1 MAASQSTILVVEDE
15 PLIRLILIET
25 LQDEGYRVL
34 AASNVLE
41 AIGHIA
47 RHAEIDGL
55 VTDVD
60 LPGGL
65 SGLDLLK
72 LFSNCRPDAARI
84 VVSGRGDLRE
94 ATLPATCRHHPP
106 GGCDDERDRRTRQ
119 SDQGKR
125 RRPAC
130 PERAFVASRRGGRQL
145 AAPAQHHFSYIPLN
159 F

>member
-15 PLIRLILIET
+15 PFIRLTLIEA

-47 RHAEIDGL
+47 RHARIDGL

-65 SGLDLLK
+65 SGLDLLE
-72 LFSNCRPDAARI
+72 LFSDCRPDAARI
-84 VVSGRGDLRE
+84 VVSGRGDLTQE
-94 ATLPATCRHHPP
+94 ALPVVGRIFAKPYSLDNVIAEL
-106 GGCDDERDRRTRQ
+106 DDQ
-119 SDQGKR
+119 I
-125 RRPAC
+125 
-130 PERAFVASRRGGRQL
+130 RAKGTVLPSRRMR
-145 AAPAQHHFSYIPLN
+145 S
-159 F
+159 

>member
-1 MAASQSTILVVEDE
+1 MAVSRSTILVVEDE
-15 PLIRLILIET
+15 PLLRLILIEA

-41 AIGHIA
+41 AIGLIA

-65 SGLDLLK
+65 SGLDLLE

-84 VVSGRGDLRE
+84 VVSGRSDLQE
-94 ATLPATCRHHPP
+94 AALPVTCRIFAKPYSL
-106 GGCDDERDRRTRQ
+106 DDVITELDNQIVTKSAVLSTRRMR
-119 SDQGKR
+119 S
-125 RRPAC
+125 
-130 PERAFVASRRGGRQL
+130 
-145 AAPAQHHFSYIPLN
+145 
-159 F
+159 

>member
-15 PLIRLILIET
+15 PLIRLVLIEA

-47 RHAEIDGL
+47 RHPHIDGL

-65 SGLDLLK
+65 SGLDLLE

-84 VVSGRGDLRE
+84 VVSGRADLTQE
-94 ATLPATCRHHPP
+94 ALPATGRVFTKPYSLDTVIAEL
-106 GGCDDERDRRTRQ
+106 DDQIRGKGTALPARRMR
-119 SDQGKR
+119 S
-125 RRPAC
+125 
-130 PERAFVASRRGGRQL
+130 
-145 AAPAQHHFSYIPLN
+145 
-159 F
+159 

>member
-15 PLIRLILIET
+15 PLISLILIEA

-34 AASNVLE
+34 AASNALE

-65 SGLDLLK
+65 SGIDLLK

-84 VVSGRGDLRE
+84 VVSGRGDLQE
-94 ATLPATCRHHPP
+94 ATLPATCRTFAKPYRL
-106 GGCDDERDRRTRQ
+106 GDVIAELDNQIKAKDAGLSARSVR
-119 SDQGKR
+119 S
-125 RRPAC
+125 
-130 PERAFVASRRGGRQL
+130 
-145 AAPAQHHFSYIPLN
+145 
-159 F
+159 

>member
-15 PLIRLILIET
+15 PFIRLILIEA

-34 AASNVLE
+34 AASHVLE

-47 RHAEIDGL
+47 RHARIDGL

-65 SGLDLLK
+65 SGLDLLE

-84 VVSGRGDLRE
+84 VVSGRGDLTQE
-94 ATLPATCRHHPP
+94 ALPVAGRIFAKPYSLDNVIAEL
-106 GGCDDERDRRTRQ
+106 DDQ
-119 SDQGKR
+119 I
-125 RRPAC
+125 
-130 PERAFVASRRGGRQL
+130 RAKGTVLPSRRMR
-145 AAPAQHHFSYIPLN
+145 S
-159 F
+159 

>member
-15 PLIRLILIET
+15 PLIRLVLIEA

-41 AIGHIA
+41 AVGQIA
-47 RHAEIDGL
+47 RHTQIDGL

-65 SGLDLLK
+65 SGLDLLE

-84 VVSGRGDLRE
+84 VVSGRADLTQD
-94 ATLPATCRHHPP
+94 ALPVAGRVFSKPYSLDTVIAELEEQIRAK
-106 GGCDDERDRRTRQ
+106 GTALLARRTR
-119 SDQGKR
+119 S
-125 RRPAC
+125 
-130 PERAFVASRRGGRQL
+130 
-145 AAPAQHHFSYIPLN
+145 
-159 F
+159 

>member
-15 PLIRLILIET
+15 PFIRLILIEA

-47 RHAEIDGL
+47 RHARIDGL

-65 SGLDLLK
+65 SGLDLLE

-84 VVSGRGDLRE
+84 VVSGRGDLTQE
-94 ATLPATCRHHPP
+94 ALPVAGRIFAKPYSLDNVIAEL
-106 GGCDDERDRRTRQ
+106 DDQ
-119 SDQGKR
+119 I
-125 RRPAC
+125 
-130 PERAFVASRRGGRQL
+130 RAKGTVLPSRRMR
-145 AAPAQHHFSYIPLN
+145 S
-159 F
+159 

>member
-15 PLIRLILIET
+15 PLIRLILIEA

-47 RHAEIDGL
+47 RHAKIDGL
-55 VTDVD
+55 ITDVD

-65 SGLDLLK
+65 SGLDLLE

-84 VVSGRGDLRE
+84 VVSGRSDLE
-94 ATLPATCRHHPP
+94 KATLPVACRILAKPYTL
-106 GGCDDERDRRTRQ
+106 DNVIAELN
-119 SDQGKR
+119 DQ
-125 RRPAC
+125 
-130 PERAFVASRRGGRQL
+130 VASKDATLTALDTR
-145 AAPAQHHFSYIPLN
+145 
-159 F
+159 

>member
-15 PLIRLILIET
+15 PLIRLVLIEA

-41 AIGHIA
+41 AIGQIA
-47 RHAEIDGL
+47 RHTQIDGL

-65 SGLDLLK
+65 SGLDLLE

-84 VVSGRGDLRE
+84 VVSGRADLTQE
-94 ATLPATCRHHPP
+94 TLPAAGRVFTKPYSLDTVIAELYEQIRAKGTALPA
-106 GGCDDERDRRTRQ
+106 RRMG
-119 SDQGKR
+119 S
-125 RRPAC
+125 
-130 PERAFVASRRGGRQL
+130 
-145 AAPAQHHFSYIPLN
+145 
-159 F
+159 